1 MKYSV
6 YATVT
11 AKIYLGDYEAKDRI
25 DAART
30 AIHDKREQ
38 IKANL
43 CADGL
48 YAVEVSA
55 YDSVEVD
62 E

>member
-6 YATVT
+6 YAKVR
-11 AKIYLGDYEAKDRI
+11 AKIYLGEYDAENRVE
-25 DAART
+25 AART

-38 IKANL
+38 IKDNL

-55 YDSVEVD
+55 YDSVEV
-62 E
+62 EE